1 MRRRRGM
8 TCRTI
13 TAALMIPTAIIS
25 TVGWATVS
33 GAASAPSGSPLVF
46 EVAIA
51 FTGPDAPFGPET
63 MAGCVP
69 AARLI
74 NGAGGVLGH
83 PVQCKSTN
91 TQGDPADAVPAVEK
105 MLATGGNIVGVL
117 GPSSDEASAVVPII
131 DAAKIPMFP
140 VTGQPSF
147 DKTTL
152 SYFWRTLPADDVLG
166 YAMAAWAK
174 QRGYKNAAAVFGN
187 SVGGQAQVPTLT
199 KGYQKLGYTLAP
211 NLSIALDQS
220 SYRTEIEQVL
230 AKKPSAMF
238 TEMDP
243 QTGSTFLSDL
253 KQLSSQHIPIV
264 GDQVILEP
272 SWLKAVGNAIGK
284 SALDTS
290 CVAIQPYSPTTGPGY
305 AAYKAAL
312 LASKSQVQNVTQY
325 VSDPY
330 AMDPYDATVT
340 MALAMLQAHS
350 TNPSV
355 YNSHIPDVVQPA
367 AGAVVVNTYAQGKG
381 QLAAGHRIRYV
392 GASGPVDFNR
402 YHNSTGAFDAVRC
415 DLSRQQPI
423 GTITAAQI
431 TSLSN

>member
-1 MRRRRGM
+1 MS
-8 TCRTI
+8 
-13 TAALMIPTAIIS
+13 S
-25 TVGWATVS
+25 THRLVRCIVVLTFPVSFVLATGAGSPS
-33 GAASAPSGSPLVF
+33 GASSSPLVF

-69 AARLI
+69 AVRLI
-74 NGAGGVLGH
+74 NQAGGVLGH
-83 PVQCKSTN
+83 SVQCASTN
-91 TQGDPADAVPAVEK
+91 TEGDPADAVPAVEK
-105 MLATGGNIVGVL
+105 MLATGGDIVGVL

-131 DAAKIPMFP
+131 NAASIPMFP

-147 DKTTL
+147 DKTNL
-152 SYFWRTLPADDVLG
+152 AYFWRTLPADDVLG
-166 YAMAAWAK
+166 DAMAAWGK
-174 QRGYKNAAAVFGN
+174 EKGYKQAAAVFGN

-199 KGYQKLGYTLAP
+199 KGYQHLKYSLSP

-220 SYRTEIEQVL
+220 SYRSEIENVIS
-230 AKKPSAMF
+230 KKPEAIF

-243 QTGSTFLSDL
+243 QTGATFLSEL
-253 KQLSSQHIPIV
+253 KQLASKNIPIV

-272 SWLKAVGNAIGK
+272 SWLKAVGQAIGK
-284 SALDTS
+284 SALDNS
-290 CVAIQPYSPTTGPGY
+290 CVAIQPYSPTSGAGY
-305 AAYKAAL
+305 AAYKGAL
-312 LASKSQVQNVTQY
+312 LASKKQVQNASQY

-367 AGAVVVNTYAQGKG
+367 AGAVVVNTFAQGKAE
-381 QLAAGHRIRYV
+381 LASKHRIRYV
-392 GASGPVDFNR
+392 GASGPVDFNKW
-402 YHNSTGAFDAVRC
+402 HNSTGEFDAVRC

-423 GTITAAQI
+423 GTISAAQI
-431 TSLSN
+431 AAMSS